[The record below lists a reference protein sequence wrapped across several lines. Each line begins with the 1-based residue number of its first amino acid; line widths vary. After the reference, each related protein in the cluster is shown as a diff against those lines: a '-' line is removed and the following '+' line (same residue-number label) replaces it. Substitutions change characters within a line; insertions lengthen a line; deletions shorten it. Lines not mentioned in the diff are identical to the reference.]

1 MRNRSA
7 GASRGAA
14 RSSARPAAFVDDL
27 GGGLPP
33 RPQVARRLVRMAD
46 RDRTDRVEFPRDPE
60 RLAHGVEPCDGDAE
74 EARTET
80 VVDGGQ
86 KGQ

>member
-1 MRNRSA
+1 
-7 GASRGAA
+7 
-14 RSSARPAAFVDDL
+14 
-27 GGGLPP
+27 
-33 RPQVARRLVRMAD
+33 MAD